1 MGTFQSSTVHSC
13 MPDVFQFKY
22 FTNCLRAPASGVIM
36 LQQESYR
43 CQAGSPT
50 GQATDAGNS
59 CHTDKLLSQIHVVDE
74 YAHQPTKPPAA
85 PLRTTRAFQLSL
97 SLVALR
103 LLVWSTQDLQRS
115 SQRLSSSYPLRC

>member
-1 MGTFQSSTVHSC
+1 

-59 CHTDKLLSQIHVVDE
+59 CHTDKLLLQIHVVDE
-74 YAHQPTKPPAA
+74 YAPTHKATCSTLENHKGIP
-85 PLRTTRAFQLSL
+85 TLS
-97 SLVALR
+97 
-103 LLVWSTQDLQRS
+103 
-115 SQRLSSSYPLRC
+115 